1 MNEWIKMII
10 EIVFFRYGEIFVY
23 LMTAIVGIILSKR
36 SGKAG
41 SVRIIGGIL
50 LLAAAYLA
58 AYFLPFLL
66 GSSQSQIAYFL
77 VLFGCHMIRYVA
89 MLAAFK
95 VFCEYMLSRWVG
107 LIYIIST
114 VVCFFYCLFRVRVI
128 YGMTNI
134 VNGIDNGTSF
144 LMAFFNNQSAINSV
158 GIILIFVPAIILCID
173 GFLTI
178 KKKG

>member
-58 AYFLPFLL
+58 AF
-66 GSSQSQIAYFL
+66 I
-77 VLFGCHMIRYVA
+77 
-89 MLAAFK
+89 